1 MFLKINISKLEIH
14 LVILFINS
22 IRNSNPS
29 MSRLLRVLI
38 SEGRFGSLKFIG
50 GQQISSFQE
59 KPKGDGTWI
68 NGGFFVCESKVFD
81 YIKEGD
87 KTIFERQPLEDL
99 TKDGE
104 LFAYKHSGFWKPM
117 DTLRDNKVL
126 NSLWDKNEAKW
137 KLWK

>member
-1 MFLKINISKLEIH
+1 M
-14 LVILFINS
+14 
-22 IRNSNPS
+22 
-29 MSRLLRVLI
+29 
-38 SEGRFGSLKFIG
+38 KFIG

-99 TKDGE
+99 AKDGE

-117 DTLRDNKVL
+117 DTLRDKKVL
-126 NSLWDKNEAKW
+126 DKMIRNKKSPW
-137 KLWK
+137 LK